1 MWEARLRPLHKCNG
15 HTIFFRFLDHL
26 ALQRVGRKSDPVA
39 RVTQHKRLRKRLIKL
54 DMWLMTHYPCNYT
67 KIRTTQRTTPRRSG
81 HDQMEAQAMHALQ
94 RHPARQM
101 ATMRH
106 RQVRRC
112 VIAAD
117 PHDLHSLTRGFAAL
131 HARQPALERAGESFG
146 GSHELRAQVR
156 QEG

>member
-1 MWEARLRPLHKCNG
+1 
-15 HTIFFRFLDHL
+15 
-26 ALQRVGRKSDPVA
+26 
-39 RVTQHKRLRKRLIKL
+39 
-54 DMWLMTHYPCNYT
+54 
-67 KIRTTQRTTPRRSG
+67 
-81 HDQMEAQAMHALQ
+81 MHALQ

-101 ATMRH
+101 ATTQYAH

-131 HARQPALERAGESFG
+131 HARQPAPERAGESFG

>member
-1 MWEARLRPLHKCNG
+1 
-15 HTIFFRFLDHL
+15 
-26 ALQRVGRKSDPVA
+26 
-39 RVTQHKRLRKRLIKL
+39 
-54 DMWLMTHYPCNYT
+54 
-67 KIRTTQRTTPRRSG
+67 
-81 HDQMEAQAMHALQ
+81 MHALQ

-117 PHDLHSLTRGFAAL
+117 PHDLHSVTRGFAAL
-131 HARQPALERAGESFG
+131 HARQLAPERAAEIFG